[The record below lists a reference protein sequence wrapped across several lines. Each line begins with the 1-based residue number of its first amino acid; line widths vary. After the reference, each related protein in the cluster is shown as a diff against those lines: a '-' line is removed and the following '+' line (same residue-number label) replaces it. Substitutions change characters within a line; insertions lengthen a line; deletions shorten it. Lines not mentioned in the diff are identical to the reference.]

1 MPRAS
6 TRKAKPGAAPAAPV
20 IKWTASEIVS
30 RKIAELRPH
39 PKNPNTHPQEQIDN
53 LVALFRAVGFHTP
66 ILVDEN
72 DTILAGHGRRLAA
85 LQAGMVE
92 VPTIKRTG
100 LTEAEKLAILISDNQ
115 NPRLSVIDEELLK
128 GNVVELK
135 RLDFDLNLLG
145 FPDLKLVE
153 FVSGLGDG
161 VTPPPEAAADGADRE
176 LTDEETK
183 ALDDAWRTLVKEW
196 NHLVND
202 HPANGFL
209 STSYTKGAL
218 AVYFMRA
225 RLYGSTIPSAATL
238 AYTPHRMLIKG
249 DKDSLDS
256 ALRQRTDSILAG
268 LRFICQGQPKFD
280 KLLGMTLAVQGCRL
294 PGEFPADLARD
305 LYDEFVTEPNGVV
318 LDPCHGWGGRM
329 LGFLLSKHAAQ
340 YDGYDVD
347 PKTHRGVREL
357 FSDLRGLAA
366 SKKGAA
372 TYCEPFETAKLK
384 PNRYDFALTSP
395 PYFNVEKYG
404 GDQSSW
410 KLYSDYDK
418 WVAGFYAPMI
428 QSVAKALKP
437 GASFALQVGNQSYP
451 LEESAKTI
459 ADGCGLWYVETR
471 HTGMINNYNKTEKE
485 DGEVIVIFRKGTPE
499 NPALADAATKF
510 GKVMK

>member
-1 MPRAS
+1 MAPRAK
-6 TRKAKPGAAPAAPV
+6 RQIENKPPFWSADK
-20 IKWTASEIVS
+20 IES
-30 RKIAELRPH
+30 RKLSDLKPYPNNPRTHSPEQVAQIAASMREFGFTQPMI
-39 PKNPNTHPQEQIDN
+39 IDEDN
-53 LVALFRAVGFHTP
+53 M
-66 ILVDEN
+66 
-72 DTILAGHGRRLAA
+72 ILAGHGRAMASQNLGLADVPVIVR
-85 LQAGMVE
+85 AGLS
-92 VPTIKRTG
+92 PAQKR
-100 LTEAEKLAILISDNQ
+100 AIVIADNQ
-115 NPRLSVIDEELLK
+115 IAANAGWDDSLLK
-128 GNVVELK
+128 IEIAELK

-161 VTPPPEAAADGADRE
+161 VTPQAEPEAGGVDRE
-176 LTDEETK
+176 LTDEEAKT
-183 ALDDAWRTLVKEW
+183 LNDAWRLLVKDW
-196 NHLVND
+196 ARFVASF
-202 HPANGFL
+202 PAHGFL
-209 STSYTKGAL
+209 STSYSKGAL

-225 RLYGSTIPSAATL
+225 RLYGQAIPSAATL

-256 ALRQRTDSILAG
+256 ALKQSTDSMMAG

-280 KLLGMTLAVQGCRL
+280 KLLGMTLAVQSCRL

-305 LYDEFVTEPNGVV
+305 LYDEFVMEPNSVV

-357 FSDLRGLAA
+357 FADLRGLAA

-437 GASFALQVGNQSYP
+437 KAAFALQVGNQSYP

-499 NPALADAATKF
+499 NPALADAAAKF